1 MKQPDK
7 ELIEEIKDLFEDYEE
22 AYVPGE
28 WENFSKSGKKKSFVV
43 PLWLKVAAVILLML
57 SVVTYSY
64 KSLVKKDQLAVIMPA
79 KSNVD
84 SLKKQ
89 LPVLPPTDVFSEK
102 AAASHKN
109 TVLAKVASGNTT
121 SKKAVAG
128 IFDAEHKQILA
139 VDDRLTA
146 AAEKI
151 QEPAAGVPERKEQ
164 LTAGITEPKVKSA
177 FEDSKT
183 QGNFV
188 TPNKKEYPVVV
199 QTETVRQSAIARTDS
214 IKKKSPQKMSLMEFL
229 IAEARKPAAAK
240 NKEMGSKWD
249 FGLEVAPTATGSN
262 INVGAGLTTAY
273 RLSDKFSLSSG
284 ISLMQ
289 LDAGKKYSPSPQSGN
304 ISSFASFAD
313 KEATGVDANIK
324 AIDIPVA
331 LVYNISKNFYTSA
344 GISYFNIISEKR
356 SNTFVETSQQSVS
369 HFDPQTGA
377 PYSTVKLT
385 SKEVEEPTP
394 DSPLKGNSYLGFF
407 NFSIGRRQ
415 TLFNKYNILI
425 EPFIKVPVG
434 KLSDQ
439 DLKLMNSGV
448 KFQFAF

>member
-22 AYVPGE
+22 TYVPGE
-28 WENFSKSGKKKSFVV
+28 WENFSKAGKKKSFVV

-57 SVVTYSY
+57 SVVIYNY
-64 KSLVKKDQLAVIMPA
+64 KGLVQKDQLAAVVPA
-79 KSNVD
+79 KDGVD
-84 SLKKQ
+84 STKKQ
-89 LPVLPPTDVFSEK
+89 LPAVAPLNVLP
-102 AAASHKN
+102 
-109 TVLAKVASGNTT
+109 G
-121 SKKAVAG
+121 
-128 IFDAEHKQILA
+128 
-139 VDDRLTA
+139 TA
-146 AAEKI
+146 TATAAEKT
-151 QEPAAGVPERKEQ
+151 QEPAVVFTERKEQ
-164 LTAGITEPKVKSA
+164 LSAGITVHNLQAVVAE
-177 FEDSKT
+177 SKIQDAVIT
-183 QGNFV
+183 V
-188 TPNKKEYPVVV
+188 NKKEQLAGM
-199 QTETVRQSAIARTDS
+199 QTGAVLQPGINRTDS
-214 IKKKSPQKMSLMEFL
+214 IKKKSPEKISLMEFL
-229 IAEARKPAAAK
+229 MAEARKPAASR
-240 NKEMGSKWD
+240 NKETGSKWD
-249 FGLEVAPTATGSN
+249 FGLEVSPTAIGSN

-273 RLSDKFSLSSG
+273 RLSNKFSLSSG
-284 ISLMQ
+284 ISLLQ
-289 LDAGKKYSPSPQSGN
+289 LDAGKKYSPSPQSGS
-304 ISSFASFAD
+304 ISSFASFAE

-356 SNTFVETSQQSVS
+356 SNTFLETSQQSVS
-369 HFDPQTGA
+369 HFDPETGA

-448 KFQFAF
+448 KFQFTF